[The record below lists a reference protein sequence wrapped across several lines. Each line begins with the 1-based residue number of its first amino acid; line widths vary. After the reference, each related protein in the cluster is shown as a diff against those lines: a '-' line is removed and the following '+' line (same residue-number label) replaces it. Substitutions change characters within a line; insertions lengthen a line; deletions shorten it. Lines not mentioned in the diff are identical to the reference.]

1 MRLVAWNCMGGLE
14 RKAEALAGLAPD
26 IAVVSETTRT
36 STENVGAE
44 AVAWAGQQHQRG
56 LAILAWNGW
65 RIGSSRSA
73 ALSHFLAVEAHRD
86 DASVTIVGVWP
97 LPLRGDYVSAL
108 SRGLS
113 EVASGLE
120 GDVIVAGDFNAN
132 PRWDHGKAPARQ
144 FVTLIDELAARDL
157 RSVWHAH
164 SGEAH
169 GTEQTPTFFW
179 RMNPRQQFH
188 IDYVFASARLH
199 RNVRHIQVGSYEDW
213 VANGISDHVP
223 LVVDFDMAERESAG
237 VDGESARAAY
247 ADRTS
252 A

>member
-1 MRLVAWNCMGGLE
+1 MGGFE

-26 IAVVSETTRT
+26 IAVVSETTRAAA
-36 STENVGAE
+36 ERVGAD
-44 AVAWAGQQHQRG
+44 AVAWRGQEHQRG

-65 RIGSSRSA
+65 RIGVPRFA
-73 ALSHFLAVEAHRD
+73 ALNHFLAAEAHRH
-86 DASVTIVGVWP
+86 DARMTIVGVWP

-108 SRGLS
+108 SHGLS
-113 EVASGLE
+113 EIARGLE

-144 FVTLIDELAARDL
+144 FATLIDELAARDL

-169 GTEQTPTFFW
+169 GAERTPTFFW
-179 RMNPRQQFH
+179 RMNLRQQFH
-188 IDYVFASARLH
+188 IDYVFASARLRCQV
-199 RNVRHIQVGSYEDW
+199 RNAQVGGYEDW

-223 LVVDFDMAERESAG
+223 LVVDFDMAERDSAG
-237 VDGESARAAY
+237 VEESARADY
-247 ADRTS
+247 ADCAS

>member
-1 MRLVAWNCMGGLE
+1 MRLVAWNCMDGLE
-14 RKAEALAGLAPD
+14 RKAEALAALAPD
-26 IAVVSETTRT
+26 IAVVSETTRAAA
-36 STENVGAE
+36 EGIGAG
-44 AVAWAGQQHQRG
+44 AVAWTGQQHQRG

-65 RIGSSRSA
+65 RIGSPRFA
-73 ALSHFLAVEAHRD
+73 ALSHFLAAEAHRY

-108 SRGLS
+108 SRGLT
-113 EVASGLE
+113 EVASGLG

-144 FVTLIDELAARDL
+144 FATLIDELAARDL

-169 GTEQTPTFFW
+169 GTERTPTFFW
-179 RMNPRQQFH
+179 RLNPRQQFH
-188 IDYVFASARLH
+188 IDYVFASARLRCQV
-199 RNVRHIQVGSYEDW
+199 RNVEVGGYEDW

-223 LVVDFDMAERESAG
+223 LVVDFDMAERDSAA
-237 VDGESARAAY
+237 VDGESGRTDY